1 MDPDLGQSRKL
12 VQLDTTAGVPN
23 LWIKRVLMLVPA
35 LFCDGRCY
43 LVIAHA
49 DRTCDREGAA
59 LAGIRYVARTERES
73 MCRSRCGLKFVNA
86 LKPGQPFTQHRADS
100 VHMNF

>member
-35 LFCDGRCY
+35 LFC
-43 LVIAHA
+43 VMA
-49 DRTCDREGAA
+49 DA
-59 LAGIRYVARTERES
+59 IW
-73 MCRSRCGLKFVNA
+73 
-86 LKPGQPFTQHRADS
+86 
-100 VHMNF
+100 